1 MKLAGIISMV
11 GWTFA
16 AVAVAAPDL
25 TSGLPVAGFSIY
37 ADPSQPAVRYVGP
50 GEIAIATDDQGRPD
64 VHLLWARHTGTRAA
78 GDAGSLVFRSVL
90 TVGLRQARPRS
101 SDEAEIRRVLG
112 LARTVELRPLPI
124 QRLESV
130 VVYAPVDPA
139 SGGAGRT
146 LGDGHV
152 EPSAEPSEEVW
163 SERTLTLRLEPADA
177 QLLWSA
183 LEAGRTA
190 LSVGYAFFA
199 RGKTND
205 EPVLS
210 GSPQLVDAMRQ
221 RLDQVDEATTAQ
233 LSVVRAGATAITFDA
248 ARFPELLRSVDI
260 DASLPPGYAV
270 LDVYCTDFRDERSL
284 GLYEKDVEIEA
295 QAVSER
301 PTSLLLTFHASS
313 PDVYARS
320 VRFPVAVRFDQ
331 PFRYRVIAISTDGRE
346 SETEWRVGS
355 WSRILDVSAAFL
367 PQSPEGVVDEN

>member
-1 MKLAGIISMV
+1 MKLVGIISLV

-25 TSGLPVAGFSIY
+25 TSGRLVGGFTIY
-37 ADPSQPAVRYVGP
+37 ADPAQPAMRYVGP

-78 GDAGSLVFRSVL
+78 GDAGSLVFRSLL
-90 TVGLRQARPRS
+90 TVGLRQSRPLS

-112 LARTVELRPLPI
+112 LARTIELRPLPI

-130 VVYAPVDPA
+130 VVYAPVDAA

-146 LGDGHV
+146 LGNGHV
-152 EPSAEPSEEVW
+152 EPSAAPSEEVW

-177 QLLWSA
+177 QLLWNA
-183 LEAGRTA
+183 LEGGQTA

-199 RGKTND
+199 RGKANG
-205 EPVLS
+205 EPVLT
-210 GSPQLVDAMRQ
+210 GSPVLVEAIRQ
-221 RLDQVDEATTAQ
+221 RLTEVGESTATQ
-233 LSVVRAGATAITFDA
+233 LSVVRAGATAVTFDG

-260 DASLPPGYAV
+260 DSSLPPGYAV
-270 LDVYCTDFRDERSL
+270 LDVYCTDFRDERAA

-295 QAVSER
+295 QAISER
-301 PTSLLLTFHASS
+301 PTSLLLTFRAAA

-320 VRFPVAVRFDQ
+320 VRFPVAVRFDR
-331 PFRYRVIAISTDGRE
+331 PFRYRVIEISTDGRE
-346 SETEWRVGS
+346 SETEWLLGS

-367 PQSPEGVVDEN
+367 PQSPEGEVDEN